1 MIFNVLHCVLDGAAL
16 FVFGPSSVLVE
27 ENFRILYF
35 EFNMIEIGGLQRNG
49 NLAMLL
55 NRTR

>member
-1 MIFNVLHCVLDGAAL
+1 MIFNVLHWMLVGAAL
-16 FVFGPSSVLVE
+16 FVFGPSLVLVE

-35 EFNMIEIGGLQRNG
+35 EFNMIEIAGLQRNG

-55 NRTR
+55 SRTR

>member
-1 MIFNVLHCVLDGAAL
+1 MIFNVLHWMLVGAAL
-16 FVFGPSSVLVE
+16 FVFGPSLVLVE

-35 EFNMIEIGGLQRNG
+35 EFNMIEIAGLQRNS

-55 NRTR
+55 SRTR